1 MKPYQTAYQIAQ
13 QYDLPATTDTSTSKG
28 TSTSGSSTVFKPL
41 FQAPEKT
48 ISTIQSE
55 PSTLTRSV
63 LVSEPRL
70 TINREPSTVSNLS
83 VSQPAPS
90 LTINREPYTPN
101 LRVSQGSPNLT
112 INRDT
117 SSTAESQDA
126 ESTGIAALIAAFG
139 GGTQADPVDLD
150 SDVAADPSA
159 GMPDSGVADIDAGN
173 VSVNTGVSD
182 VSINRPSAPPPIPV
196 TDGGDVVSQ
205 QTQKQESAT
214 PAETTNYLPWIA
226 AGVAG
231 LAVIGA
237 VVYTM
242 RQR

>member
-90 LTINREPYTPN
+90 LTINREGEDKVFIN
-101 LRVSQGSPNLT
+101 LVPHTVNMTNLKMIAPGSLVNIEVDILARYAEKLL
-112 INRDT
+112 INRD
-117 SSTAESQDA
+117 
-126 ESTGIAALIAAFG
+126 
-139 GGTQADPVDLD
+139 
-150 SDVAADPSA
+150 
-159 GMPDSGVADIDAGN
+159 
-173 VSVNTGVSD
+173 
-182 VSINRPSAPPPIPV
+182 SI
-196 TDGGDVVSQ
+196 
-205 QTQKQESAT
+205 
-214 PAETTNYLPWIA
+214 
-226 AGVAG
+226 
-231 LAVIGA
+231 
-237 VVYTM
+237 
-242 RQR
+242 